1 MSIEL
6 ACYRDV
12 ATDRRPASTEIREA
26 NRSRASGTP
35 VPGEYRQYE
44 QPGQTENTFTRLGN
58 LLGMLDQQAIPE
70 AKAQLVWVGRP
81 IA

>member
-12 ATDRRPASTEIREA
+12 ATDRSQASTEIREA
-26 NRSRASGTP
+26 NRSRASGSP

-58 LLGMLDQQAIPE
+58 LLGMLDRQEIAE
-70 AKAQLVWVGRP
+70 FKTHLVWIGRMP
-81 IA
+81 